1 MAKVKVNRNALVDV
15 VVTAMAVKAEYAG
28 IQTVRAIV
36 DEAKASAFESFD
48 SHPVTAEIEQGPSAE
63 GSALLDGA
71 KGNLFSFI
79 GFTSRTK
86 PLVGIRSL
94 INQINVFG
102 RAKKI
107 IDKKSGN
114 VTLTYNAYIP
124 SPEDFETEAAKKTPN
139 PIGMRSWIH
148 GVENG
153 FDNLHY
159 YLFRRKGFP
168 DKANSRS
175 GTGLQVRNE
184 VSSATFKP
192 MKYTTEISEDISAM
206 LSGLRV
212 QGHRGGFGFANHSK
226 TFAGNFI

>member
-36 DEAKASAFESFD
+36 SEAKASAFESFD

-94 INQINVFG
+94 INQIDVFG

-124 SPEDFETEAAKKTPN
+124 SPEDFEA
-139 PIGMRSWIH
+139 
-148 GVENG
+148 
-153 FDNLHY
+153 
-159 YLFRRKGFP
+159 
-168 DKANSRS
+168 
-175 GTGLQVRNE
+175 
-184 VSSATFKP
+184 
-192 MKYTTEISEDISAM
+192 
-206 LSGLRV
+206 
-212 QGHRGGFGFANHSK
+212 
-226 TFAGNFI
+226 